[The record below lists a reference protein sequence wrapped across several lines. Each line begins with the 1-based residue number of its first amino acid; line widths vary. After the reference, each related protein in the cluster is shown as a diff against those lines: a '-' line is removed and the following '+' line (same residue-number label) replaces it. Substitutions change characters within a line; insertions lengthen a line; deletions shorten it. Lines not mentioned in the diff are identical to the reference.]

1 MFDKDQPKQLMMNTS
16 NNDNLGSLEGRKFI
30 IGREGHIYVS
40 DPAASKEHA
49 EIEIIGGRILIRDLN
64 STNGIYFVNNNK
76 AVRFKEE
83 YVLPDQ
89 TIAIGQER
97 HTVKNLLSI
106 IGDFAG

>member
-1 MFDKDQPKQLMMNTS
+1 METS
-16 NNDNLGSLEGRKFI
+16 SQDNLDLLEGRRFI
-30 IGREGHIYVS
+30 IGREGHVYVS

-49 EIEIIGGRILIRDLN
+49 EIKIIGGRIRIRDLN

-89 TIAIGQER
+89 VIAIGQER
-97 HTVKNLLSI
+97 HSVKNLLTI
-106 IGDFAG
+106 IGEFAG

>member
-1 MFDKDQPKQLMMNTS
+1 MNRSS
-16 NNDNLGSLEGRKFI
+16 NNNLGRLEGRKFI

-49 EIEIIGGRILIRDLN
+49 EIEIIDGRIRIRDLN
-64 STNGIYFVNNNK
+64 STNGIYFVNNNNK
-76 AVRFKEE
+76 AVRFQDE